1 MYQDGRAVPEE
12 RQAEFFR
19 LFGFLP
25 LPGFFDAGEMA
36 TIDAE
41 YASGLESAQQMYAKG
56 AFGVR
61 LQLTWSNMRPET
73 PFLADALEYDKLLAT
88 AERLLGPGA
97 VGATTNGNVYSGNQT
112 EWHADKAVPHFRS
125 VKFVTYLD
133 PVAEDSGA
141 LRVLPG
147 SHRSPWHE
155 ELQPIGAKANLNTA
169 GNPDDEV
176 AAGARFP
183 VGDVPAYICDSRP
196 GDVFAFD
203 LRTWH
208 ASWNGFPNRRMVS
221 FTYFGTP
228 RDDVE
233 REALRKVAKLV
244 GQEGMYRELRR
255 QRDWMDAGVKPSR
268 IPQRERQYS
277 AQWLANAEGSATRAR
292 WIDELRDWGMIA
304 RPAPQAAASE
314 SAPQAAASASAQA
327 APASTTAPS

>member
-1 MYQDGRAVPEE
+1 MPQDTQAVLQDS
-12 RQAEFFR
+12 QADFFK
-19 LFGFLP
+19 LFGFIP
-25 LPGFFDAGEMA
+25 LRGFFDAAEMA

-41 YASGLESAQQMYAKG
+41 YAQGLQAAQKMYAKG

-61 LQLTWSNMRPET
+61 LQLTWSNMRPQT
-73 PFLADALEYDKLLAT
+73 PFLANVLEYGKLLAM
-88 AERLLGPGA
+88 AEALLGPGA
-97 VGATTNGNVYSGNQT
+97 VGATTNGNIYSGNQT
-112 EWHADKAVPHFRS
+112 EWHADKAVPYFRS

-155 ELQPIGAKANLNTA
+155 ELQPIGAKANLNMA
-169 GNPDDEV
+169 GNPDDSV
-176 AAGARFP
+176 AAGARFA
-183 VGDVPAYICDSRP
+183 VADVPAYICTSKP

-208 ASWNGFPNRRMVS
+208 GSWNGFPGRRMVS
-221 FTYFGTP
+221 FTYFDTP
-228 RDDVE
+228 HDDTE

-255 QRDWMDAGVKPSR
+255 QRDWMDEGVKASR

-277 AQWLANAEGSATRAR
+277 PQWLANDEGSSTRAR

-304 RPAPQAAASE
+304 
-314 SAPQAAASASAQA
+314 
-327 APASTTAPS
+327 APARSS